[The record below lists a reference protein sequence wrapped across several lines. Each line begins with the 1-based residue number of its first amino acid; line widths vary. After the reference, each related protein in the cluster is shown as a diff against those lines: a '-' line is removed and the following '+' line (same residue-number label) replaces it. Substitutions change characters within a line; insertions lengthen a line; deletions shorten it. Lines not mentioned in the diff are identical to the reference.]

1 MKYFQ
6 RQSLLNRK
14 AAVPDL
20 NSTRHYFECLMNI
33 NVLKSSP
40 FGICYWAN
48 NVAYISLLTLVT
60 DVSVKKYTAM
70 PKDITI

>member
-14 AAVPDL
+14 AAVPHL
-20 NSTRHYFECLMNI
+20 NSTIYLFEHLMNT

-40 FGICYWAN
+40 FGVCYWAN
-48 NVAYISLLTLVT
+48 NVACISLLTLVT
-60 DVSVKKYTAM
+60 C
-70 PKDITI
+70 

>member
-14 AAVPDL
+14 AAVPHL
-20 NSTRHYFECLMNI
+20 NSTRYHFEHPTII
-33 NVLKSSP
+33 NVFKSPSL
-40 FGICYWAN
+40 GICYWAN
-48 NVAYISLLTLVT
+48 NVACISLLTLVT
-60 DVSVKKYTAM
+60 YVSVKKCTAM